1 MIDNCCM
8 IVWCGYQIV
17 SPFFSLLMTRCFLT
31 FSIVFPNTDLF
42 IKLKKYFSQSYFSFF
57 LVLHSYSYYDFFF
70 KTNTWFDACIRFLMS
85 IIYHFLISQVRY
97 KLFDFINFVYSG
109 KNGKSLWRSCKC
121 SGYWTSTS
129 RKYPSLLFYYNFS
142 KNLN

>member
-1 MIDNCCM
+1 MT
-8 IVWCGYQIV
+8 VWFGYQIV
-17 SPFFSLLMTRCFLT
+17 SPFFSLWLTRCFLT

-42 IKLKKYFSQSYFSFF
+42 IKLKKYFSQSFFAFF
-57 LVLHSYSYYDFFF
+57 LVLYLYWYYDFFV
-70 KTNTWFDACIRFLMS
+70 KANTWFYAFIRFLMS

-109 KNGKSLWRSCKC
+109 KNGISFWSSCKF

-129 RKYPSLLFYYNFS
+129 RKYPLLLFYYNFS

>member
-17 SPFFSLLMTRCFLT
+17 SPFFSLLITRCVLT

-42 IKLKKYFSQSYFSFF
+42 IKLKKYFSQSYFAFF